1 MNAGI
6 QGGAWSRYVFPWTC
20 EHFAHL
26 GSTLYIRHGN
36 DVSYVIEE
44 ATNDDG
50 VAFDGVIQWPWLD
63 FGQPGVNKMMH
74 GFDIVGTGVSSI
86 EVGYDQTNFDTFT
99 TAYNIPADTYP
110 GLMIP
115 LPVTAPS
122 LCVKLTY
129 SDRDTDNNFLLES
142 GDNLL
147 FDTPS
152 DILLL
157 ESGDELL
164 LESGSGGLLL
174 ENDSNVD
181 EGDALLVENDSG
193 QTWQW
198 KAFNLYLQD
207 QRVNS

>member
-1 MNAGI
+1 
-6 QGGAWSRYVFPWTC
+6 
-20 EHFAHL
+20 
-26 GSTLYIRHGN
+26 
-36 DVSYVIEE
+36 
-44 ATNDDG
+44 
-50 VAFDGVIQWPWLD
+50 
-63 FGQPGVNKMMH
+63 
-74 GFDIVGTGVSSI
+74 
-86 EVGYDQTNFDTFT
+86 
-99 TAYNIPADTYP
+99 
-110 GLMIP
+110 
-115 LPVTAPS
+115 
-122 LCVKLTY
+122 VKLTY